1 MVPSRFG
8 RFLTLVFAA
17 IQFAA
22 PAVVSVADGIVSDR
36 VVEPR
41 THVEDHAQRD
51 CVPPHS
57 ADCAACRYLA
67 DNSGIVPAVALPVS
81 IGRAA
86 SEPFLLAD
94 THAAAERHG
103 FEARGPPA
111 TRG

>member
-8 RFLTLVFAA
+8 RFLTLLLAA

-67 DNSGIVPAVALPVS
+67 DNSGIVPAVALPIDIV
-81 IGRAA
+81 AVQP
-86 SEPFLLAD
+86 EPFLLAA
-94 THAAAERHG
+94 THASTERHG
-103 FEARGPPA
+103 FDARGPPA
-111 TRG
+111 ARG

>member
-8 RFLTLVFAA
+8 RFLTMVLAA

-22 PAVVSVADGIVSDR
+22 PAVVSVADGIVSHR
-36 VVEPR
+36 VVDPR

-67 DNSGIVPAVALPVS
+67 DNSGIVPAVALPPA
-81 IGRAA
+81 IAQA
-86 SEPFLLAD
+86 ESEPFLLV
-94 THAAAERHG
+94 HASATAERHG

-111 TRG
+111 ARG